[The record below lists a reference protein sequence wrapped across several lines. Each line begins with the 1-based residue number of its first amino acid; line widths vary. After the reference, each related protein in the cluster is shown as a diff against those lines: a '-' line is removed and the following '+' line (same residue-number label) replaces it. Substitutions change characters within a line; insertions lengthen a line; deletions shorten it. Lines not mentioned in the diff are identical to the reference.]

1 MKEVQIKKGGFK
13 MLKRIITTVLAGAM
27 VLSMAACGSSK
38 EVSTSTT
45 EASVAPT
52 TTSQVAETTPAVET
66 KKLEDAEGTVVMWN
80 WENQD
85 QMKISLAD
93 FNTRYPKVKV
103 ESVPVA
109 SVDYLKKIQTAVA
122 ASTDL
127 PDVIRCE
134 MGVRGTL
141 FSMDILDDLSLAP
154 YNFDKTKIPEQAW
167 PLVMNDKQQV
177 LGALTQFNPS
187 GIAYRRS
194 MVKSLFGTDDPAAIA
209 DKFKTWDDVIAAFTD
224 AKIDGKKVYAF
235 RSVRDIFHIVD
246 GYNPTNPIQDGV
258 IKFDE
263 VYLPTFQIIE
273 KMWKA
278 GILNKYDFWTPAW
291 NASFAKKDD
300 VFTAAAPWFLK
311 YVVEPNDKNGSGDWA
326 VTTAPGGMFN
336 WGGTALAV
344 AKNSKVKE
352 AAWGYIY
359 DQILN
364 EKGVKTSFETGMNI
378 TPVKE
383 FMDKPGFYSK
393 VEPYWGNQDVGKFF
407 MDNMNSVKVKALGK
421 YDGYLEANF
430 VLGLQ
435 KIKQGKTAEE
445 AVAAMVTDIKKNV
458 PELK

>member
-1 MKEVQIKKGGFK
+1 
-13 MLKRIITTVLAGAM
+13 MLKRIIATVLAGVM
-27 VLSMAACGSSK
+27 VLSIAACGST
-38 EVSTSTT
+38 EEAATSTT
-45 EASVAPT
+45 EVSVASAT
-52 TTSQVAETTPAVET
+52 ASQSAEATPAVET
-66 KKLEDAEGTVVMWN
+66 KKLEDAEGNVVMWN

-85 QMKISLAD
+85 QLKAYLAD
-93 FNTRYPKVKV
+93 FNTRFPKVKV

-109 SVDYLKKIQTAVA
+109 STDYVQKIQTAVSA
-122 ASTDL
+122 KTDL
-127 PDVIRCE
+127 PDVIRGE
-134 MGVRGTL
+134 MGFRGTL
-141 FSMDILDDLSLAP
+141 YSMDILDDLSNAP

-194 MVKSLFGTDDPAAIA
+194 LVKELFGTDDPAAIA
-209 DKFKTWDDVIAAFTD
+209 EKFKTWDDVIAAFKD
-224 AKIDGKKVYAF
+224 AKIAGKKVYAF

-258 IKFDE
+258 VKFDE
-263 VYLPTFQIIE
+263 VYLPTFQLIE

-278 GILNKYDFWTPAW
+278 GVLNKYDFWTPAW

-311 YVVEPNDKNGSGDWA
+311 YVVEPNDPKGTGDWA
-326 VTTAPGGMFN
+326 VTAAPGGMFN
-336 WGGTALAV
+336 WGGTALSV
-344 AKNSKVKE
+344 AKDSKVKE
-352 AAWGYIY
+352 AAWAYIY

-364 EKGVKTSFETGMNI
+364 EKGVKNAFETGMNI

-383 FMDKPGFYSK
+383 FIDKPGFYSR

-407 MDNMNSVKVKALGK
+407 MDNIGAVKVKALGK

-435 KIKQGKTAEE
+435 KIKEGKTAEE
-445 AVAAMVTDIKKNV
+445 AVAAMVADIKKNV